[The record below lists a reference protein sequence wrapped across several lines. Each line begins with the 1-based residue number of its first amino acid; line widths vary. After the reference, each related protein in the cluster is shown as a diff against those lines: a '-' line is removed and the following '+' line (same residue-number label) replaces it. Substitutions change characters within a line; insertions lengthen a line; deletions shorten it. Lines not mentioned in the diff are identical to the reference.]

1 MNNSYNTSNMTDT
14 TQQVEE
20 EQERDFNRSRLL
32 SHIDRYNLSGEIEPV
47 RWNIDHGG
55 LQIGFVSPDNTI
67 IGELQADGF
76 ALEEDVE
83 IGVMQTSRLKKL
95 IKILDD
101 TFDVSFSY
109 AGDQARVMTLEDRQK
124 TVEFRLAELSVIP
137 ETPGLKKLP
146 NFQVEAEITEQFT
159 SDFRS
164 AESALDE
171 DEFAVRT
178 TPDGVEAV
186 VGYTADSRRAHNNK
200 VTLPVSVDEY
210 VQFEENNVPFKAD
223 IFAEILKANSDADV
237 GTWDVSDEGLS
248 RIEFEGESWTA
259 SYYFVSQQQV

>member
-1 MNNSYNTSNMTDT
+1 MTDT
-14 TQQVEE
+14 EEQVEE
-20 EQERDFNRSRLL
+20 EEQRERDFNRSRLL

-67 IGELQADGF
+67 IGELQADEF
-76 ALEEDVE
+76 ALEDDVE
-83 IGVMQTSRLKKL
+83 LGVMQTSRLQKL

-101 TFDVSFSY
+101 TFDVSFGY
-109 AGDQARVMTLEDRQK
+109 AGDQARLMTLEDAQK

-137 ETPGLKKLP
+137 DTPTLKKLP
-146 NFQVEAEITEQFT
+146 DFQVQAEITEQFT

-186 VGYTADSRRAHNNK
+186 VGYTADSRREHNNK

-210 VQFEENNVPFKAD
+210 ENLDNTVTFKAD
-223 IFAEILKANSDADV
+223 IFAEILKANSDAEG
-237 GTWDVSDEGLS
+237 GTWDVSEEGLS
-248 RIEFEGESWTA
+248 RIEFEGETWTS

>member
-1 MNNSYNTSNMTDT
+1 MTDT
-14 TQQVEE
+14 EEQVEE
-20 EQERDFNRSRLL
+20 EEQQERDFNRSRLL

-67 IGELQADGF
+67 IGELQADEF
-76 ALEEDVE
+76 ALEDDAEL
-83 IGVMQTSRLKKL
+83 GVMQTSRLQKL

-101 TFDVSFSY
+101 TFDVSFGY
-109 AGDQARVMTLEDRQK
+109 AGDQARLMTLEDAQK

-137 ETPGLKKLP
+137 DTPTLKKLP
-146 NFQVEAEITEQFT
+146 DFQVQAEITEQFT

-186 VGYTADSRRAHNNK
+186 VGYTADSRREHNNK

-210 VQFEENNVPFKAD
+210 ENLDNTVTFKAD
-223 IFAEILKANSDADV
+223 IFAEILKANSDAEG
-237 GTWDVSDEGLS
+237 GTWDVSEEGLS
-248 RIEFEGESWTA
+248 RIEFEGETWTS